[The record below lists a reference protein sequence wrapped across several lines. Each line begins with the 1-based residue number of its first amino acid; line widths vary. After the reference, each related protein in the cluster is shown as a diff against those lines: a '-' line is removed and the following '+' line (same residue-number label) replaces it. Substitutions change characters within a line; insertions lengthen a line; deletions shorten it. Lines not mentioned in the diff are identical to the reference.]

1 VAWPSVLQSLI
12 GGTLL
17 GVRRIAVVG
26 SGGAGKSTCARR
38 LGALTGI
45 PVIHLDRYF
54 WQPGWVETPSEQ
66 WRALQADLG
75 AGESWIMDGNYG
87 GTFDVRFARADTVLV
102 LAMPRWLCLT
112 RALWRTLRNRGRD
125 VQAEGCPERVDLA
138 FLRWI
143 WRYPVVDRT
152 ASRPLSIGTST
163 FESTSSDRR
172 PRSVRSSVGSVGSR
186 PSLKDLKAIRQRQ
199 VTRSAE

>member
-1 VAWPSVLQSLI
+1 MLQSLI
-12 GGTLL
+12 GGTRLS
-17 GVRRIAVVG
+17 VRRIAVVG
-26 SGGAGKSTCARR
+26 SGGAGKATCARR

-54 WQPGWVETPSEQ
+54 RQPGWVEPPSEQ

-75 AGESWIMDGNYG
+75 TGESWIMDGNYG
-87 GTFDVRFARADTVLV
+87 GTFDVRFARADTVVV

-143 WRYPVVDRT
+143 WRYPVVDRPRLEAALDRHQHLRIIQLRSPT
-152 ASRPLSIGTST
+152 QVSSFLGGLGRKST
-163 FESTSSDRR
+163 E
-172 PRSVRSSVGSVGSR
+172 P
-186 PSLKDLKAIRQRQ
+186 
-199 VTRSAE
+199 